1 MDSVDN
7 PKIWPPGLLAQLQ
20 ITSSVI
26 SNGPPGKFLA
36 PSVNISENNPRMKA
50 PVIHPP
56 ESSSTNSQLAPRLL
70 AQLFPPAPV
79 EWARER
85 ARECAASGGRISPWP
100 NPMPGLS
107 LLGLELQRAYH
118 EELGKYLAPRP
129 KI

>member
-1 MDSVDN
+1 MNCGNN
-7 PKIWPPGLLAQLQ
+7 PEIIPPGILAPLL

-26 SNGPPGKFLA
+26 SNDPPGKFLA
-36 PSVNISENNPRMKA
+36 PGVNISENISRMKA

-56 ESSSTNSQLAPRLL
+56 NSSTPNSQLAPRLL
-70 AQLFPPAPV
+70 AQLFPPGPV

-118 EELGKYLAPRP
+118 EELGKYLTPR
-129 KI
+129 

>member
-1 MDSVDN
+1 MDN
-7 PKIWPPGLLAQLQ
+7 PKIWPPGVLAQLQ

-36 PSVNISENNPRMKA
+36 PGVNISENNPRMKA

-56 ESSSTNSQLAPRLL
+56 NSFTPNSQLAPRLL

-118 EELGKYLAPRP
+118 EELGKYLTPR
-129 KI
+129 